1 MKLFT
6 RLQIGSIRYNAGV
19 EGFLVSHIWNLV
31 ITDWF
36 GMDAEINKTELVDGD
51 LKVSW
56 DEFKGMDFKN
66 YKLYK
71 KIDITQ
77 QSRILVATWL
87 PALRYLLKFLVQN
100 FSINLSC
107 F

>member
-1 MKLFT
+1 M
-6 RLQIGSIRYNAGV
+6 
-19 EGFLVSHIWNLV
+19 

-36 GMDAEINKTELVDGD
+36 GMDAEINKTEFVDGD
-51 LKVSW
+51 LKVSC
-56 DEFKGMDFKN
+56 DEFKWMDFKN

-71 KIDITQ
+71 EIDFTQ
-77 QSRILVATWL
+77 QSRILVTTWL